1 MPVSWV
7 EPRPARGPAAPRE
20 MHDVAPMQALAAGM
34 AYLASLVHL
43 WRYLSPETAPGLR
56 SRTRGQE
63 NRGRGRVRS
72 LVASVLF
79 LLAGLTWTVVAVQT
93 AERNAEEEERRARA
107 EADYRD
113 CLAEESFDNIRL
125 DQDPVDE
132 TPAEACEHLLPA
144 VHSRPLAGDLVIT
157 SQGAGV
163 VGHQRPDAL
172 P

>member
-1 MPVSWV
+1 
-7 EPRPARGPAAPRE
+7 

-56 SRTRGQE
+56 SRTLDQK
-63 NRGRGRVRS
+63 NRGKGRVRS
-72 LVASVLF
+72 LMASVLF
-79 LLAGLTWTVVAVQT
+79 LLAGITWTVVAVQT
-93 AERNAEEEERRARA
+93 AEEEDRRARA

-113 CLAEESFDNIRL
+113 CVAEESFDNIRL

-144 VHSRPLAGDLVIT
+144 VRSRPLAGDLVIT
-157 SQGAGV
+157 SQGAGAA
-163 VGHQRPDAL
+163 GHQRPDAL

>member
-1 MPVSWV
+1 MPVSWLM
-7 EPRPARGPAAPRE
+7 PRLARHPAAPRA

-56 SRTRGQE
+56 SRTRGRK
-63 NRGRGRVRS
+63 NRGKGRVRS

-79 LLAGLTWTVVAVQT
+79 LLAGITWTVVAVQT
-93 AERNAEEEERRARA
+93 AERNAEE
-107 EADYRD
+107 D
-113 CLAEESFDNIRL
+113 S
-125 DQDPVDE
+125 
-132 TPAEACEHLLPA
+132 
-144 VHSRPLAGDLVIT
+144 AGDLVIT